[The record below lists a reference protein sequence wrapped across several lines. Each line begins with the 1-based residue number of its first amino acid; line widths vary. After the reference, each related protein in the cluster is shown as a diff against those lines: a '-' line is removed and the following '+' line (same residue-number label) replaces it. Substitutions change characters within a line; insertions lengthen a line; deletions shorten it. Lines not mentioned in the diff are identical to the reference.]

1 MDDLE
6 RRVSRLEQQMAELS
20 AVLLPLDG
28 LARQVANLRADME
41 RGFSR
46 LLGRPWTVESAL
58 ESLERPSPA
67 REAVTIRIGI
77 PLAPSFQ
84 TAATG
89 LPADRPSI
97 GERDGEST
105 S

>member
-6 RRVSRLEQQMAELS
+6 RRVNRLEQQMAELS
-20 AVLLPLDG
+20 ATLHPQGG
-28 LARQVANLRADME
+28 LARQVASLRADME

-58 ESLERPSPA
+58 ESLERPYPD

-84 TAATG
+84 RAATG
-89 LPADRPSI
+89 LPAETPSI
-97 GERDGEST
+97 GERDGDST